1 MAESL
6 VPRRREWRPLEPD
19 AGNAAE
25 GSEGP
30 IPDWRCQPCNFPRMA
45 FYFMYHGL
53 HGCRR
58 WLQSS
63 SPLLGRERMER
74 SGTATWTAQPRGQR
88 SSAAGA
94 AEIQLEVRLDR
105 L

>member
-30 IPDWRCQPCNFPRMA
+30 MPDW
-45 FYFMYHGL
+45 
-53 HGCRR
+53 
-58 WLQSS
+58 
-63 SPLLGRERMER
+63 
-74 SGTATWTAQPRGQR
+74 
-88 SSAAGA
+88 
-94 AEIQLEVRLDR
+94 
-105 L
+105 

>member
-19 AGNAAE
+19 AGNAVE

-30 IPDWRCQPCNFPRMA
+30 IPDWRCQPCDFPRMA

-58 WLQSS
+58 WPQSS
-63 SPLLGRERMER
+63 APLLGREWSGREPRHGRR
-74 SGTATWTAQPRGQR
+74 SREGSSRAPREQPKYNLR
-88 SSAAGA
+88 
-94 AEIQLEVRLDR
+94 
-105 L
+105 